1 MTATPRVLG
10 CAINRSNFTE
20 FQTDVNKLTKTKMG
34 PSISS
39 MAFESIQISSSEN
52 TYDAREPSKK
62 PLEKQREASS
72 IFRSTPAVEDDDSE
86 FDFLVLKR
94 ATPVFDDDE
103 ESPTKRLRRSAAFD
117 EEERDELNQGQEISE
132 VLSWSNLL
140 FEGEDGYSFS
150 SIMLTR

>member
-1 MTATPRVLG
+1 
-10 CAINRSNFTE
+10 
-20 FQTDVNKLTKTKMG
+20 
-34 PSISS
+34 
-39 MAFESIQISSSEN
+39 
-52 TYDAREPSKK
+52 
-62 PLEKQREASS
+62 LEKQREASS